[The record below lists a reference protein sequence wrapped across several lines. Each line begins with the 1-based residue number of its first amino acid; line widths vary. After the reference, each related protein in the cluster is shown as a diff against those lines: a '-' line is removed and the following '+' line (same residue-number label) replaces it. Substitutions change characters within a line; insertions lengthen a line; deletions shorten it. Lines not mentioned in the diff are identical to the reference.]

1 VSKLTEAFVNKFTN
15 PLDSVRIA
23 SPCSANWSEM
33 YGNERKRFC
42 SECKLNVYNLSDMT
56 QLEAENFLISAEGRV
71 CVKFYRRID
80 GTVLTQE
87 CPVGWKR
94 VKRRM
99 SRTVSALFSMCFGII
114 GGLFAFQLVET
125 NTSNLM
131 NEVVVE
137 SDELETENN
146 LLPVVGDFE
155 PKNSKPKKIKIE
167 KNHNQMVVGRIE
179 SIRRMEDEPVKLW
192 IK

>member
-1 VSKLTEAFVNKFTN
+1 MSKFTN

-56 QLEAENFLISAEGRV
+56 QLEAENFLINAEGRV

>member
-1 VSKLTEAFVNKFTN
+1 MSKFTN
-15 PLDSVRIA
+15 PLDGVRIA
-23 SPCSANWSEM
+23 SPCSANWNEM

-56 QLEAENFLISAEGRV
+56 QREAENFLINSEGRV
-71 CVKFYRRID
+71 CVKFYRRTD
-80 GTVLTQE
+80 GTVLTRD

-94 VKRRM
+94 VKRHM
-99 SRTVSALFSMCFGII
+99 SSTVSALLSMCFGII
-114 GGLFAFQLVET
+114 GGLFAFQFVET
-125 NTSNLM
+125 DTSNLL

-137 SDELETENN
+137 SDELETVNN
-146 LLPVVGDFE
+146 PLPIVGGFE
-155 PKNSKPKKIKIE
+155 PKNSKSKKIKVK
-167 KNHNQMVVGRIE
+167 KNNNQMVMGRVE